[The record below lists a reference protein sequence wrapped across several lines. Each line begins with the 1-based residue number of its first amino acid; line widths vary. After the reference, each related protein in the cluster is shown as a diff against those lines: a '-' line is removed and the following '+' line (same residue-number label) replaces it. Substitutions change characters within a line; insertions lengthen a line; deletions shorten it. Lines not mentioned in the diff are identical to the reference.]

1 MDLQSLEVFLAI
13 ARYGSLNR
21 AAQAM
26 FLAQSTVT
34 HRLKQLE
41 RQVGTPLFVRTATGV
56 SLTGEGRRLLPVAA
70 SVVEQLRAFTQHRE
84 KPQALTIVA
93 GKAFASYELPR
104 LIGEYRRAHPHF
116 TCFVR
121 STLYEE
127 SIAALLTGAAD
138 IAFLGHEVYH
148 PHIHQEFLPCDRI
161 LLVTAPEHP
170 WASGFPGF
178 SHWGAEPVIA
188 FGDHTAPFRQ
198 RVDRFLAQHGVFPNV
213 VMELDSF
220 SAVKKMV
227 LQQLGV
233 TMLPERTIRE
243 EVDAGRLIAM
253 DIANGQLTRPTLI
266 AYLHAKKE
274 DDAFQ
279 QFVQWIKSAY

>member
-13 ARYGSLNR
+13 ARHGSLNR
-21 AAQAM
+21 AAHAM

-70 SVVEQLRAFTQHRE
+70 AVVEQLRAFSQHRE
-84 KPQALTIVA
+84 NRQALTIFA

-127 SIAALLTGAAD
+127 SISALLTGAAD

-148 PHIHQEFLPCDRI
+148 PHIHQEFLPSDRI

-170 WASGFPGF
+170 WAGGFPGF
-178 SHWGAEPVIA
+178 SRWGAEPVIA

-213 VMELDSF
+213 IMELDSF

-227 LQQLGV
+227 LQQFGV

-253 DIANGQLTRPTLI
+253 DIAGGELTRPTLI

-279 QFVQWIKSAY
+279 RFVQWIKDAY